1 MSWHLTVS
9 FRAERFTLLFPSPV
23 NTCPV
28 LLRAASLQCPLQQR
42 WGMALGGR
50 NFPQPR
56 RHGVAAA
63 AAHCTCQSLS
73 SHRLQFRQCRGNFQ
87 GKVAT
92 GPHLGIEDVVSEMQ
106 KCGNAFCELQQSK
119 AEQQHH
125 PKWCSITVKLMM
137 GCVPQWVIDCLVACA
152 GQHHLRLG
160 GRSSS
165 AQVWG
170 SSWEVHHSQPGEA
183 EQQLGRQSITM
194 CTGTCKVVVPQAF
207 RHIVETIPKC
217 DPTFK

>member
-1 MSWHLTVS
+1 MSRHLTVS
-9 FRAERFTLLFPSPV
+9 FIAERFTLLFPSPV

-28 LLRAASLQCPLQQR
+28 LPRAASLQCPLQQR

-125 PKWCSITVKLMM
+125 SKWCSITVKLMM
-137 GCVPQWVIDCLVACA
+137 GCVPQRLIDCLVACA

-194 CTGTCKVVVPQAF
+194 CTGSCKVVVPQAF